1 MMVDLF
7 ASNSTDF
14 IIIFACL
21 VASAFFSASE
31 TAITSLGVM
40 KSRHLLEQDPKT
52 YRSLK
57 LWLKHPGRVL
67 TTILIFNNVVNI
79 LASAEATVL
88 ATRYFQ
94 NQAVGIA
101 TGIITV
107 LVLVFGEVMPKSFA
121 RVHALRLAPFALT
134 VINILYQVTRPLVV
148 MLSGSA
154 NYLIRKF
161 GTGGSGNFPAITEEE
176 IEFLVKEG
184 EKAGIFEDTK
194 KSMISGVFDFDETKV
209 REIMTPRPDI
219 VALEKSK
226 NLDDAMKLVIETGHS
241 RIPVFEERVD
251 QIVGVVFAKDI
262 LRSLNRNNNAALGVS
277 QVMRDPLFE
286 PESKPIVEVFKDL
299 KKAKNHMAII
309 IDEYGGTAGIVT
321 MEDILEEIVGDIQDE
336 FDREEAKIRK
346 LKSGVFE
353 VVGSVNFSDFVEYFD
368 IEQTLDAEDEG
379 DADTIGGWM
388 TNQLGDLPEVGQ
400 SIILQNL
407 SLEVATVGRHRIERL
422 HVTVSDKDPDTTL
435 PSGSASAESTATDSE
450 QLEA

>member
-1 MMVDLF
+1 MLELF
-7 ASNSTDF
+7 AANSSDFF
-14 IIIFACL
+14 IILGCL

-57 LWLKHPGRVL
+57 LWLKYPGRVL
-67 TTILIFNNVVNI
+67 TTILIFNNIVNI

-101 TGIITV
+101 TGVITV

-121 RVHALRLAPFALT
+121 RLHALRLAPFALS
-134 VINILYQVTRPLVV
+134 VINVLYQLTRPIVIL
-148 MLSGSA
+148 LSGSA
-154 NYLIRKF
+154 NYLIKKF
-161 GTGGSGNFPAITEEE
+161 GTAASGNFPAITEEE

-219 VALEKSK
+219 VSLEKK
-226 NLDDAMKLVIETGHS
+226 ATLDEAMKVIIETGHS
-241 RIPVFEERVD
+241 RIPIYEEKID
-251 QIVGVVFAKDI
+251 QMVGVLFAKDI
-262 LRSLNRNNNAALGVS
+262 LRSLDRHKNAELAAG
-277 QVMRDPLFE
+277 QVMRKPLFE

-299 KKAKNHMAII
+299 KKEKSHMAII

-346 LKSGVFE
+346 LKTGVFE
-353 VVGSVNFSDFVEYFD
+353 VVGSVNFSDFVEYFE
-368 IEQTLDAEDEG
+368 IEQTLDTDDEG

-388 TNQLGDLPEVGQ
+388 THQLGDLPEVGQ

-422 HVTVSDKDPDTTL
+422 HVTVGEKDEAGKSQ
-435 PSGSASAESTATDSE
+435 PSEDSAA
-450 QLEA
+450 LEA